1 MSIQRKVWLAILAG
15 ATLAGSYASH
25 PAGAARR
32 TKDVELTLLTTT
44 SNRGEIEPCG

>member
-1 MSIQRKVWLAILAG
+1 MSIQCRIWLV
-15 ATLAGSYASH
+15 TLAGVMLAGIIGDH

-32 TKDVELTLLTTT
+32 AKDVEITILTTT